1 MLATERRGTLK
12 SWNDAKGFGF
22 IQAEQGGEQVFVHI
36 SALRGERRPQP
47 GETVLFVPGMD
58 AQGRLRAEHMRFEGL
73 SLDRPAIRRKPRQP
87 AVRAATAARGPGPAM
102 RQLPLKLLLFIALC
116 GLPAVGAL
124 QLFLGSGALWAL
136 GAYPLLSLISFAQ
149 YWNDKRSA
157 QAGRWRTPEKYLHV
171 AELLGGW
178 PGALLAQ
185 QLFRHK
191 TRKLS
196 FQLVFWAIIL
206 LHQAFWFD
214 RLVLDGR
221 FLAAHLQTWLPL
233 LLRS

>member
-22 IQAEQGGEQVFVHI
+22 IQAQQGGEQWFVHI

-47 GETVLFVPGMD
+47 GETVLFVPGKD
-58 AQGRLRAEHMRFEGL
+58 AQGRLRAEHMRCEGL

-87 AVRAATAARGPGPAM
+87 AASPRPAARKHQPAI
-102 RQLPLKLLLFIALC
+102 RQLPLKLLLFIVLC
-116 GLPAVGAL
+116 GLPAIGAL
-124 QLFLGSGALWAL
+124 QLFVGSGAFWAL

-149 YWNDKRSA
+149 YWHDKRSA
-157 QAGRWRTPEKYLHV
+157 QTGRWRTAENSLHV
-171 AELLGGW
+171 TELLGGW

-185 QLFRHK
+185 QLLRHK

-196 FQLVFWAIIL
+196 FQLVFWAIVL

-214 RLVLDGR
+214 RLVLGGR
-221 FLAAHLQTWLPL
+221 FLAAHLQAWLPL
-233 LLRS
+233 LR